1 MNYVQLV
8 RVAIAWFGGRI
19 TRAEVCWNT
28 DSTNTRLVESILWAG
43 LMKELRMQAL
53 HDFWMY
59 VPPAMQYVVIALVI
73 FAIAATIGVY
83 KLLTKK

>member
-1 MNYVQLV
+1 
-8 RVAIAWFGGRI
+8 
-19 TRAEVCWNT
+19 
-28 DSTNTRLVESILWAG
+28 
-43 LMKELRMQAL
+43 MQAL

-73 FAIAATIGVY
+73 FAIATAVAVY

>member
-1 MNYVQLV
+1 
-8 RVAIAWFGGRI
+8 
-19 TRAEVCWNT
+19 
-28 DSTNTRLVESILWAG
+28 
-43 LMKELRMQAL
+43 MKELRMQAL

>member
-1 MNYVQLV
+1 
-8 RVAIAWFGGRI
+8 
-19 TRAEVCWNT
+19 
-28 DSTNTRLVESILWAG
+28 
-43 LMKELRMQAL
+43 MQAL

-73 FAIAATIGVY
+73 FAIATAVGVY

>member
-1 MNYVQLV
+1 ML
-8 RVAIAWFGGRI
+8 
-19 TRAEVCWNT
+19 
-28 DSTNTRLVESILWAG
+28 
-43 LMKELRMQAL
+43 AL

>member
-1 MNYVQLV
+1 
-8 RVAIAWFGGRI
+8 
-19 TRAEVCWNT
+19 
-28 DSTNTRLVESILWAG
+28 
-43 LMKELRMQAL
+43 MQAL

-73 FAIAATIGVY
+73 CAIAATIGVY

>member
-1 MNYVQLV
+1 
-8 RVAIAWFGGRI
+8 
-19 TRAEVCWNT
+19 
-28 DSTNTRLVESILWAG
+28 
-43 LMKELRMQAL
+43 MQAL

-73 FAIAATIGVY
+73 FAIATAIGVY